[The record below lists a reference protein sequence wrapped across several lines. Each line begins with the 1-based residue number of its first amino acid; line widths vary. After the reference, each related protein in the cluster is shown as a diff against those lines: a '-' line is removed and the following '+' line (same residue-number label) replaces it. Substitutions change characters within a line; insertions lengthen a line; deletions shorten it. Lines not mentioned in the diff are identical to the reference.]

1 MALPTAHDGYVDDA
15 VCAVR
20 RGVDLRRH
28 AHLLHRTHEAMLTG
42 HVLPAVPWAVVARSW
57 TRMRADGHDPDRTAT
72 GRHLGIEALE
82 QRRRRSPLHGVLPS
96 LRTSLAA
103 VADEAQHIMVVTDA

>member
-1 MALPTAHDGYVDDA
+1 MAQSPAQDEGVDDA

-42 HVLPAVPWAVVARSW
+42 RALPTLPRAVVARSS
-57 TRMRADGHDPDRTAT
+57 TRMRADGHDPDRTSTA
-72 GRHLGIEALE
+72 RPLAIEALE
-82 QRRRRSPLHGVLPS
+82 RRRRHSPLHSVLPG
-96 LRTSLAA
+96 LRSSLAA
-103 VADEAQHIMVVTDA
+103 IAD